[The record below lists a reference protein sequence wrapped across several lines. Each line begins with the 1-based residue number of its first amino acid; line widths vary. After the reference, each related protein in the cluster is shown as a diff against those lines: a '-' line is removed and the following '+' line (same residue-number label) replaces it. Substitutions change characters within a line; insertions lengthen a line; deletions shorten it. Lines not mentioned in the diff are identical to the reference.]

1 LPKHRTTLV
10 AGTSGSGKTVLAAQF
25 LAGGIKNGESGVFVT
40 FEESADDICRNLAG
54 FGWDVRAWEA
64 DGKWA
69 FVDASPDYGEAEI
82 VGEFDLGAL
91 LARIEHAVQKVQAR
105 RVAVDSLG
113 ALFLRFRNERL
124 IRHELLRIAAALKR
138 MEVTTV
144 ITSERVEEYGPVS
157 RLGGAEFASDNVVIL
172 RNTLDSERR
181 RRTIEVLKLRG
192 TSHQKG
198 EYLFTVVPGRGLVVL
213 PLSAI
218 SLQQKSSEIRTTSG
232 SEDLDRMCGGGFFR
246 NSVVLVSSASG
257 CGKTLMVAEFV
268 AGGVA
273 SKERCMILAFEES
286 REQLSRNASGW
297 GVDFQEMED
306 QGRLK
311 IVCEYPEVMS
321 LEDHLIRIKSEVEAF
336 RPSRVAVD
344 SLSALERVSTRRGF
358 REFAINLAA
367 FIKNQEICGLFTATT
382 PGLTGGSSVTEAHV
396 STITDSIILL
406 RYVEMQ
412 GEMRRAITVLKMRG
426 SAHDKGIFEY
436 SIDGQG
442 MHIGNPLKRVSGILT
457 GKLVQGPSSEVSR
470 VSAVSEDSE

>member
-1 LPKHRTTLV
+1 
-10 AGTSGSGKTVLAAQF
+10 
-25 LAGGIKNGESGVFVT
+25 
-40 FEESADDICRNLAG
+40 
-54 FGWDVRAWEA
+54 
-64 DGKWA
+64 
-69 FVDASPDYGEAEI
+69 
-82 VGEFDLGAL
+82 
-91 LARIEHAVQKVQAR
+91 
-105 RVAVDSLG
+105 
-113 ALFLRFRNERL
+113 
-124 IRHELLRIAAALKR
+124 
-138 MEVTTV
+138 
-144 ITSERVEEYGPVS
+144 
-157 RLGGAEFASDNVVIL
+157 
-172 RNTLDSERR
+172 
-181 RRTIEVLKLRG
+181 
-192 TSHQKG
+192 
-198 EYLFTVVPGRGLVVL
+198 
-213 PLSAI
+213 
-218 SLQQKSSEIRTTSG
+218 
-232 SEDLDRMCGGGFFR
+232 
-246 NSVVLVSSASG
+246 
-257 CGKTLMVAEFV
+257 
-268 AGGVA
+268 
-273 SKERCMILAFEES
+273 MILAFEES